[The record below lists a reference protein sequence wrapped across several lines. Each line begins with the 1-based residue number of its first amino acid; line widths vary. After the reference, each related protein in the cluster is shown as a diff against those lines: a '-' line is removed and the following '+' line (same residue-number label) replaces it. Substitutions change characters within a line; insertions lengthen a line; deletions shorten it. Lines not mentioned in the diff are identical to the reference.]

1 MPGRSKRPT
10 VYDRLAAAARRER
23 ARLRWTQEEAAEKAG
38 LNIRH
43 YQKIEDGSVNVT
55 LKTVDQLAEAFG
67 VDVAD
72 LFG

>member
-1 MPGRSKRPT
+1 MASRGRRPT
-10 VYDRLAAAARRER
+10 VYERLAIAARRER
-23 ARLRWTQEEAAEKAG
+23 SRLGWTQEATAEKAG

-43 YQKIEDGSVNVT
+43 YQKIEDASVNVT